1 MVCRR
6 LVLYLHRPAGAPP
19 EVDMLMEN
27 VNRWHGAALALTTAL
42 TFGAVAVAGPAAPTA
57 SAAPGPCGPL
67 GTLVEYELNDRCDY
81 NTMDDPMLVGD
92 RAVVRAL
99 RTAGLFA
106 TMQPCLDERTFVP
119 VAAVPDELLITA
131 GSAERLAVALQTVRR
146 RLENQVIGE
155 PLPVNA
161 LAARLTL
168 QPGTLT
174 PRFMRFVVPTLQ
186 GRGWSADLNYF
197 EPAMPNNRF
206 HPFDNPVEAP
216 PEAPLK
222 GGDASVLVVDSPP
235 QSEAVVFDLDGNG
248 KVDED
253 HGHGDFVASVVKL
266 LAPTAEVVLAGVHG
280 GQVPGVARWSPMMF
294 SDADLISAMGT
305 AFGLSPGGTA
315 VRRGFDVVNLSLGG
329 VGCDGIAARLPLGR
343 FMRDLAGLADKW
355 TEDDL
360 LYVAAA
366 GNDGGDV
373 KHFPAAWRDQP
384 TIDAAADAV
393 DLALSGGAP
402 TVAGNEIRQIQA
414 FLEDRTIAVGSWTA
428 GVRDPFSNC
437 GTWVNG
443 KADGADAVG
452 AYPSKTG
459 AASWSGTSFA
469 TPRVSAV
476 IAGGT
481 NPGDIAYPAVGT
493 C

>member
-1 MVCRR
+1 M
-6 LVLYLHRPAGAPP
+6 
-19 EVDMLMEN
+19 
-27 VNRWHGAALALTTAL
+27 
-42 TFGAVAVAGPAAPTA
+42 
-57 SAAPGPCGPL
+57 
-67 GTLVEYELNDRCDY
+67 
-81 NTMDDPMLVGD
+81 
-92 RAVVRAL
+92 
-99 RTAGLFA
+99 
-106 TMQPCLDERTFVP
+106 
-119 VAAVPDELLITA
+119 
-131 GSAERLAVALQTVRR
+131 
-146 RLENQVIGE
+146 
-155 PLPVNA
+155 NA

-168 QPGTLT
+168 RPGTLT

-216 PEAPLK
+216 PQTPLK
-222 GGDASVLVVDSPP
+222 GGDGSVLVVDSPA
-235 QSEAVVFDLDGNG
+235 QSDTVVFDLDGNG

-253 HGHGDFVASVVKL
+253 HGHGDFVVSIVKQ
-266 LAPTAEVVLAGVHG
+266 LAPEAEVVLAGVNG
-280 GQVPGVARWSPMMF
+280 QQVPGIARWSPMMF
-294 SDADLISAMGT
+294 SDADLIGAMGD
-305 AFGLSPGGTA
+305 AFGLSPGGTV

-343 FMRDLAGLADKW
+343 FMRDLAGLADKS
-355 TEDDL
+355 TEDDPR
-360 LYVAAA
+360 YVAAA

-373 KHFPAAWRDQP
+373 KHFPAAWRDEP
-384 TIDAAADAV
+384 TIERRRRCRR
-393 DLALSGGAP
+393 SRPRWGAP
-402 TVAGNEIRQIQA
+402 RRPATRSGRSRRSWRAGRSPSG
-414 FLEDRTIAVGSWTA
+414 RGRR

-443 KADGADAVG
+443 TADGADAVG

-476 IAGGT
+476 VAGGT
-481 NPGDIAYPAVGT
+481 NPGDVFTATGRPVLRSGPRPPGWMRPPT